1 MDNLQAFKL
10 AFFNRC
16 AEEGLTVEQIHHR
29 VKTALSR
36 MEKQS
41 AGGSEGTSNAP
52 WNWLT
57 NLSAGTALGNI
68 AGKGDPAWTAS
79 GAGLGAM
86 NVPQIASNLI
96 TPGILLALAGGTG
109 LGIFGGKYL
118 AESKYD
124 PLAAE
129 EVKAQ
134 EIKNEYA
141 RLAERARR
149 TAKKR
154 ELKGNM

>member
-1 MDNLQAFKL
+1 MDSLQAFKL

-29 VKTALSR
+29 VKTALHR
-36 MEKQS
+36 IEKS
-41 AGGSEGTSNAP
+41 AGENSGAPEGMGVAK
-52 WNWLT
+52 
-57 NLSAGTALGNI
+57 NLALGTG
-68 AGKGDPAWTAS
+68 AGWLWGEADPTATAV
-79 GAGLGAM
+79 GAGLGAAQ
-86 NVPQIASNLI
+86 VPEMAWNIAKPSW
-96 TPGILLALAGGTG
+96 LLALAGLTG
-109 LGIFGGKYL
+109 AGVLGGKYL

-124 PLAAE
+124 PLASE
-129 EVKAQ
+129 EIKAQ
-134 EIKNEYA
+134 EVKNEYA